1 MEEPKS
7 LAKMG
12 ESVYQKNKDWLEK
25 EYMGKIVSLSKEGV
39 VGVGDEILEVYEKAK
54 KKSKGPFYFRRVG
67 PDPSV
72 GYLLPCSLLDEML
85 S

>member
-12 ESVYQKNKDWLEK
+12 ETIYQKNKDWLEK
-25 EYMGKIVSLSKEGV
+25 EYLGKIVAICKDGV
-39 VGVGDEILEVYEKAK
+39 AGVGSEVSEAYQIAK
-54 KKSKGPFYFRRVG
+54 KKCAGPFYFRKVG

-72 GYLLPCSLLDEML
+72 GYLLVLFV
-85 S
+85 